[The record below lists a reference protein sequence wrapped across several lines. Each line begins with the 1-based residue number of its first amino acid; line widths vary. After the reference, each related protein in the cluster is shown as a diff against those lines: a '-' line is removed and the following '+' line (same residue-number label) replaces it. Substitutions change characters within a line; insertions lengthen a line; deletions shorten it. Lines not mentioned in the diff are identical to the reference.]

1 MVGRDQSSAPFTEHP
16 DTAQVQGGPREGQE
30 WGILWDCGFGDP
42 PVLGGQQ
49 LQQQQLHSSQTLSH
63 HPAHPAWPRS
73 SAAPGICISNLSCS
87 CPGLGREDT
96 AVLPH
101 KPCPQAP
108 KTHRILLTGFS
119 SRSHLPVPAGH
130 KDGTD
135 RPCSGYASRAGGEG
149 QLLPLFPDTA
159 SSGGK
164 QTLHL
169 LGTGDAP
176 ERGRKRNQLSQSF
189 RERRANIRPGKGGN
203 R

>member
-1 MVGRDQSSAPFTEHP
+1 MGLWVWGSPCPWGTAAP
-16 DTAQVQGGPREGQE
+16 
-30 WGILWDCGFGDP
+30 
-42 PVLGGQQ
+42 
-49 LQQQQLHSSQTLSH
+49 QQQLHSSQTLSH
-63 HPAHPAWPRS
+63 HPTHPAWPRS

-87 CPGLGREDT
+87 FPGLGREDT
-96 AVLPH
+96 AVLLH
-101 KPCPQAP
+101 KPRPQAP

-130 KDGTD
+130 RDGTD
-135 RPCSGYASRAGGEG
+135 WLCSGYASRAGGEG
-149 QLLPLFPDTA
+149 QLLPLFPDTG

-189 RERRANIRPGKGGN
+189 RERRANTQPGKGGN
-203 R
+203 H